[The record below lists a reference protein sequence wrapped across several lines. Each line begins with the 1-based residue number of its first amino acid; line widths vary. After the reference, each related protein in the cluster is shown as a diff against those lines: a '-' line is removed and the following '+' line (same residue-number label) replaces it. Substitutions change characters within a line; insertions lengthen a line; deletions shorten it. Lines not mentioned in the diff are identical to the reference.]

1 MADEKPSLHIDTDW
15 KRQAQEEKRR
25 LAEQEK
31 QRAASAPPAPAGP
44 PPGAGAGA
52 GAMPGGFGAAGMTGV
67 EDEPTAGRAGMR
79 GAARG
84 ERGEAPP
91 ATLAGLVS
99 QLMTQTLFYLGEL
112 APRGGEPVVNL
123 DMAKHNVDLLGVLEE
138 KTRGNLTPEE
148 KRLLDSVLYE
158 LRMRYVSVAS
168 QYIT

>member
-1 MADEKPSLHIDTDW
+1 MAEEKPSLHIDTDW

-31 QRAASAPPAPAGP
+31 QRAASAPPAAAGP

-52 GAMPGGFGAAGMTGV
+52 MPSAFGTPGMTAT
-67 EDEPTAGRAGMR
+67 EDDAATTRPGAR

-84 ERGEAPP
+84 ERVESQP

-123 DMAKHNVDLLGVLEE
+123 DLAKHNIDLLGVLEE

>member
-31 QRAASAPPAPAGP
+31 QRAASAPPGP

-52 GAMPGGFGAAGMTGV
+52 GAMPSGIGASGMTGV
-67 EDEPTAGRAGMR
+67 EDDAAAARTGAR

-84 ERGEAPP
+84 ERGEGQP

-123 DMAKHNVDLLGVLEE
+123 DMAKHNIDLLGVLEE
-138 KTRGNLTPEE
+138 KTRGNLTPDE

-158 LRMRYVSVAS
+158 IRMRYVSVAS

>member
-1 MADEKPSLHIDTDW
+1 MAEEKPTLHIDTDW

-31 QRAASAPPAPAGP
+31 QRAASTAPA
-44 PPGAGAGA
+44 AGAAA
-52 GAMPGGFGAAGMTGV
+52 GAAAGTAAV
-67 EDEPTAGRAGMR
+67 DDEVASMPRAGAR
-79 GAARG
+79 GAPRG
-84 ERGEAPP
+84 ERGERGEMPP
-91 ATLAGLVS
+91 ASLAGLVS

-123 DMAKHNVDLLGVLEE
+123 DMAKHNIDLLGVLEE
-138 KTRGNLTPEE
+138 KTKGNLTPDE
-148 KRLLDSVLYE
+148 KKLLDGVLYD

>member
-1 MADEKPSLHIDTDW
+1 MAEEKPSLHIDTDW

-31 QRAASAPPAPAGP
+31 QRAASAPPGT
-44 PPGAGAGA
+44 PPGAGAEA
-52 GAMPGGFGAAGMTGV
+52 GAIPSGYGAAGMPGP
-67 EDEPTAGRAGMR
+67 DERAATRAGAR
-79 GAARG
+79 AGAGAAAAG
-84 ERGEAPP
+84 EREAPP

-112 APRGGEPVVNL
+112 APRGGEPVINL
-123 DMAKHNVDLLGVLEE
+123 DMAKHNIDLLGVLEE

-158 LRMRYVSVAS
+158 IRMRYVSVAS